1 MNAYRLAAFGAL
13 SAVVASCGGSS
24 TAPDATKADSS
35 SAPMASMPDAPG
47 ATQATKTG
55 KGAGTVTAIDAASGK
70 ITLDHGPIP
79 ELGWPAMKMAFK
91 AGPAVTGQT
100 AVGDKVEFDV
110 RVSGMESEV
119 TAVVKR

>member
-1 MNAYRLAAFGAL
+1 MNAYRLAAILVL
-13 SAVVASCGGSS
+13 SVAVVSCGGSS

-35 SAPMASMPDAPG
+35 AAPMASMPDAPG
-47 ATQATKTG
+47 GTQATKTG
-55 KGAGTVTAIDAASGK
+55 KGTGTVTAIDAAGGK

-100 AVGDKVEFDV
+100 AVDDKIEFEV
-110 RVSGMESEV
+110 RLTGMESEV
-119 TAVVKR
+119 TSIARK